1 MDYNR
6 ALMDEPCKPKPGDVA
21 DGPKAELIS
30 EPIKPHPGSFDTKAM
45 GRGEPGL
52 PSGFTWRGTS
62 YDIAEQLSAWKQSS
76 RESSHP
82 DADLYLRRHCYKLRM
97 SDGSTWSIYFERQSP
112 RSGNPK
118 QRWFLYTI
126 ERGSAP

>member
-1 MDYNR
+1 MRGCCNN
-6 ALMDEPCKPKPGDVA
+6 PVGSKP
-21 DGPKAELIS
+21 ELVS
-30 EPIKPHPGSFDTKAM
+30 EPLRPHPGTFDTTRM

-52 PSGFTWRGTS
+52 PSGFTWRGDS
-62 YDIAEQLSAWKQSS
+62 FEIAEELSAWKESS
-76 RESSHP
+76 REG
-82 DADLYLRRHCYKLRM
+82 ARAQGDLYLRRHCFKLRM

-126 ERGSAP
+126 ERGSAA